1 MFLYSFIKYFLYILV
16 FLCNVSI
23 FVKDIKYKCSFSI
36 LTMDFVL
43 SNKEKKE
50 LFVSLFQVLKN
61 CSTLINCNFEDKCLH
76 IQGMDKSHVCLYD
89 MKIEKDWFDSYNVEE
104 TKKLCFDSNVFHSII
119 STKSDNQDLVV
130 KLDNDNE
137 DTLHIQFTNK
147 VFVIDDD
154 NEEQA
159 NNEEQVNDDGT
170 NDKDKKGKKK
180 GKKEKDNKKGKIA
193 KAVVA
198 KSINEKNEFKK
209 LFKIPLSEY
218 EYEEMAIPVVD
229 YDAEFSL
236 SSKLVV
242 DMFAQLNNFGN
253 DIMVK
258 CSEESI
264 HLTTTSVNGEMCVQ
278 IPIDDLSSY
287 SIVEGEEVIL
297 NYSLLYLNKM
307 CITNKLTSEIEFF
320 ISNECPMKIAYP
332 LGEGSSLVFYMAPKS
347 IHL

>member
-16 FLCNVSI
+16 FLYNVSI

-76 IQGMDKSHVCLYD
+76 IQGMDKSHVCLSD

-154 NEEQA
+154 NEEQVNNVEQV

-170 NDKDKKGKKK
+170 TNKDKKGKKK

-193 KAVVA
+193 KSVVA
-198 KSINEKNEFKK
+198 KSVNEKNEFKK

-320 ISNECPMKIAYP
+320 ISNE
-332 LGEGSSLVFYMAPKS
+332 
-347 IHL
+347 